1 MTELEQMILAA
12 RFTGTPMAEIILRV
26 EGWAAGGA
34 IEGVGDVTRAAIIR
48 QLAGIEPHQVAAF
61 TDLLLSKVERA
72 VIVDAAQ
79 EFNADVLFG
88 YFGPLDSVTRD
99 TCTQVLT
106 DPQND
111 IGYTTDEIGGLPV
124 GLVDGGGY
132 NCSHTWRPM
141 V

>member
-26 EGWAAGGA
+26 EGCAAGGA
-34 IEGVGDVTRAAIIR
+34 IEGVTMATRAAIIR

-61 TDLLLSKVERA
+61 TDLLLSRVERA

-79 EFNADVLFG
+79 EFNPDVLFG
-88 YFGPLDSVTRD
+88 YFGPFDNVNRPECD
-99 TCTQVLT
+99 FVLS
-106 DPQND
+106 DPQNS
-111 IGYTTDEIGGLPV
+111 IGYTVDEIGGLPV

-132 NCSHTWRPM
+132 NCRHTWRPM

>member
-1 MTELEQMILAA
+1 MTELEQLILQA
-12 RFTGTPMAEIILRV
+12 RFNGVPMNQIIRMV
-26 EGWAAGGA
+26 EGWT
-34 IEGVGDVTRAAIIR
+34 EGTEILGLSDNIVRQIHL

-61 TDLLLSKVERA
+61 TDLLLSQVERA

-79 EFNADVLFG
+79 EFNPDVLLS

-111 IGYTTDEIGGLPV
+111 IGYTVEEIGTLPV
-124 GLVDGGGY
+124 GLTDGGG
-132 NCSHTWRPM
+132 
-141 V
+141 